1 MDNNLSF
8 IMDKFDRYLDLA
20 KNYEA
25 NNNVDLAKR
34 NYYLAAKQL
43 LLASNLSTKEL
54 KASRKERAMRLIK
67 YADNLENVINNKKHL
82 STPNKN
88 ENNNDEKLWQSVEI
102 PNVTFD
108 DVIGLEKAKEEV
120 RIAMIY
126 SINYPDKYKIYH
138 KESGG
143 GVLLYGPPGTGKT
156 MLAKA
161 IAHEVGAKFYL
172 VRSSDIVSKWVGDSE
187 KNIASLFNQVRQDDR
202 AIIFIDEMDTLFASR
217 GQDIHNDRRVN
228 EFLQQIDGF
237 VSKNPNLLILGSTNK
252 PWDVDS
258 AAMRSGRFS
267 TKIYIPLPN
276 YDDRLKIIKKYTKD
290 IPLDNDVNLNEIA
303 RLTNYFSGADL
314 FNLCDRAKQR
324 PLVESFKSNNII
336 NIKQEDFLREINYLK
351 NTININEIK
360 QYESYAG
367 LKKDN
372 NINDDISLNKNN
384 TDNDKEELIVKRNTF
399 TLNPNN
405 EYQVEFYLS
414 GEHKLIYIEVNKQK
428 VMTSKDIKN
437 YKSNIFKIESPGEYE
452 VLIYEEKLINNF
464 KIKIV
469 SPIEDLDLGI

>member
-67 YADNLENVINNKKHL
+67 YADNLENVIHNKKHL

-126 SINYPDKYKIYH
+126 PINYPDKYKIYH

-290 IPLDNDVNLNEIA
+290 IPLDYDVNLNEIA

-360 QYESYAG
+360 QYEDYAG
-367 LKKDN
+367 IKNKEN
-372 NINDDISLNKNN
+372 VNNDDINLNTIN
-384 TDNDKEELIVKRNTF
+384 KEELIVKQDTF
-399 TLNPNN
+399 TLNPNH

-414 GEHKLIYIEVNKQK
+414 GEHKSIYIEVNKQK

-437 YKSNIFKIESPGEYE
+437 YKSNVFKIESCGEYE
-452 VLIYEEKLINNF
+452 VLVYENNLINKF

-469 SPIEDLDLGI
+469 SPIEELDLGI

>member
-54 KASRKERAMRLIK
+54 KNSRKERAMRLIK

-126 SINYPDKYKIYH
+126 PINYPDKYKIYH

-202 AIIFIDEMDTLFASR
+202 TIIFIDEMDTLFASR

-360 QYESYAG
+360 QYEDYAG
-367 LKKDN
+367 IKNKAN
-372 NINDDISLNKNN
+372 VNNDDINLNTIN
-384 TDNDKEELIVKRNTF
+384 KEELIVKQDTF
-399 TLNPNN
+399 TLNPNH

-414 GEHKLIYIEVNKQK
+414 GEHKSIYIEVNKQK
-428 VMTSKDIKN
+428 VRTSKDIKN
-437 YKSNIFKIESPGEYE
+437 YKSNVFKIESCGEYE
-452 VLIYEEKLINNF
+452 VLVYEDNLINKF

-469 SPIEDLDLGI
+469 SPIEELDLGI

>member
-1 MDNNLSF
+1 MDKNLSF

-67 YADNLENVINNKKHL
+67 YADNLENVIHNKKHL

-126 SINYPDKYKIYH
+126 PINYPDKYKIYH

-290 IPLDNDVNLNEIA
+290 IPLDYDVNLNEIA

-360 QYESYAG
+360 QYEDYAG
-367 LKKDN
+367 IKNKEN
-372 NINDDISLNKNN
+372 VNNDDINLNTIN
-384 TDNDKEELIVKRNTF
+384 KEELIVKQDTF
-399 TLNPNN
+399 TLNPNH

-414 GEHKLIYIEVNKQK
+414 GEHKSIYIEVNKQK

-437 YKSNIFKIESPGEYE
+437 YKSNVFKIESCGEYE
-452 VLIYEEKLINNF
+452 VLVYENNLINKF

-469 SPIEDLDLGI
+469 SPIEELDLGI

>member
-1 MDNNLSF
+1 MDKNLSF

-67 YADNLENVINNKKHL
+67 YADNLENVIHNKKHL

-126 SINYPDKYKIYH
+126 PINYPDKYKIYH

-290 IPLDNDVNLNEIA
+290 IPLDYDVNLNEIA

-360 QYESYAG
+360 QYEDYAG
-367 LKKDN
+367 IKNKEN
-372 NINDDISLNKNN
+372 VNNDDINLNTIN
-384 TDNDKEELIVKRNTF
+384 KEELIIKQDTF
-399 TLNPNN
+399 TLNPNH

-414 GEHKLIYIEVNKQK
+414 GEHKSIYIEVNKQK

-437 YKSNIFKIESPGEYE
+437 YKSNVFKIESCGEYE
-452 VLIYEEKLINNF
+452 VLVYENNLINKF

-469 SPIEDLDLGI
+469 SPIEELDLGI

>member
-54 KASRKERAMRLIK
+54 KNSRKERAMRLIK

-102 PNVTFD
+102 PNVSFD

-126 SINYPDKYKIYH
+126 PINYPDKYKIYH

-360 QYESYAG
+360 QYEDYAG
-367 LKKDN
+367 IKNKAN
-372 NINDDISLNKNN
+372 VNNDDINLNTIN
-384 TDNDKEELIVKRNTF
+384 KEELIVKQDTF
-399 TLNPNN
+399 TLNPNH

-414 GEHKLIYIEVNKQK
+414 GEHKSIYIEVNKQK
-428 VMTSKDIKN
+428 VRTSKDIKN
-437 YKSNIFKIESPGEYE
+437 YKSNVFKIESCGEYE
-452 VLIYEEKLINNF
+452 VLVYENNLINKF

-469 SPIEDLDLGI
+469 SPIEELDLGI

>member
-360 QYESYAG
+360 QYEDYAG
-367 LKKDN
+367 IKNKEN
-372 NINDDISLNKNN
+372 VNNDDINLNTIN
-384 TDNDKEELIVKRNTF
+384 KEELIVKQDTF
-399 TLNPNN
+399 TLNPNH

-414 GEHKLIYIEVNKQK
+414 GKHKSIYIEVNKQK

-437 YKSNIFKIESPGEYE
+437 YKSNVFKIESCGEYE
-452 VLIYEEKLINNF
+452 VLVYENNLINKF

-469 SPIEDLDLGI
+469 SPIEELDLGI

>member
-88 ENNNDEKLWQSVEI
+88 ENNNDEKRWQSVEI
-102 PNVTFD
+102 PNVSFD

-126 SINYPDKYKIYH
+126 PINYPDKYKIYH

-290 IPLDNDVNLNEIA
+290 IPLDYDVNLNEIA

-360 QYESYAG
+360 QYEDYAG
-367 LKKDN
+367 IKNKEN
-372 NINDDISLNKNN
+372 VNNDDINLNTIN
-384 TDNDKEELIVKRNTF
+384 KEELIVKQDTF
-399 TLNPNN
+399 TLNPNH

-414 GEHKLIYIEVNKQK
+414 GEHKSIYIEVNKQK

-437 YKSNIFKIESPGEYE
+437 YKSNVFKIESCGEYE
-452 VLIYEEKLINNF
+452 VLVYENNLINKF

-469 SPIEDLDLGI
+469 SPIEELDLGI

>member
-102 PNVTFD
+102 PNVSFD

-126 SINYPDKYKIYH
+126 PINYPDKYKIYH

-290 IPLDNDVNLNEIA
+290 IPLDYDVNLNEIA

-360 QYESYAG
+360 QYEDYAG
-367 LKKDN
+367 IKNKEN
-372 NINDDISLNKNN
+372 VNNDDINLNTIN
-384 TDNDKEELIVKRNTF
+384 KEELIVKQDTF
-399 TLNPNN
+399 ILNPNH

-414 GEHKLIYIEVNKQK
+414 GEHKSIYIEVNKQK

-437 YKSNIFKIESPGEYE
+437 YKSNVFKIESCGEYE
-452 VLIYEEKLINNF
+452 VLVYENNLINKF

-469 SPIEDLDLGI
+469 SPIEELDLGI

>member
-102 PNVTFD
+102 PNVSFD

-126 SINYPDKYKIYH
+126 PINYPDKYKIYH

-360 QYESYAG
+360 QYEDYAG
-367 LKKDN
+367 IKNKAN
-372 NINDDISLNKNN
+372 VNNDDINLNTIN
-384 TDNDKEELIVKRNTF
+384 KEELIVKQDTF
-399 TLNPNN
+399 TLNPNH

-414 GEHKLIYIEVNKQK
+414 GEHKSIYIEVNKQK
-428 VMTSKDIKN
+428 VRTSKDIKN
-437 YKSNIFKIESPGEYE
+437 YKSNVFKIESCGEYE
-452 VLIYEEKLINNF
+452 VLVYEDNLINKF

-469 SPIEDLDLGI
+469 SPIEELDLGI

>member
-1 MDNNLSF
+1 MDKNLSF

-126 SINYPDKYKIYH
+126 PINYPDKYKIYH

-290 IPLDNDVNLNEIA
+290 IPLDYDVNLNEIA

-360 QYESYAG
+360 QYEDYAG
-367 LKKDN
+367 IKNKAN
-372 NINDDISLNKNN
+372 VNNDDINLNTIN
-384 TDNDKEELIVKRNTF
+384 KEELIVKQDTF
-399 TLNPNN
+399 TLNPNH

-414 GEHKLIYIEVNKQK
+414 GKHKSIYIEVNKQR
-428 VMTSKDIKN
+428 VRTSKDIKN
-437 YKSNIFKIESPGEYE
+437 YKSNVFKIESCGEYE
-452 VLIYEEKLINNF
+452 VLVYEDNLINKF

-469 SPIEDLDLGI
+469 SPIEELDLGI